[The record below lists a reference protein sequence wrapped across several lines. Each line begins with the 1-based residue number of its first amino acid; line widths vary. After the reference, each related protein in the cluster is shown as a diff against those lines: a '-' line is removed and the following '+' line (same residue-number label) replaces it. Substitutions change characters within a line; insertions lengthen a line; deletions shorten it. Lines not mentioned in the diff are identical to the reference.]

1 MNKSITGWISALL
14 GATSIGIAFV
24 DKTHF
29 LWWLLPGLIPYIAF
43 LWGFLTKCHQ
53 CGRWWASVHNDSEL
67 LDRWQETKDAERE
80 DVTRDQTGR
89 EITRTKRIEQII
101 VNCEKRRHHYNCKYC
116 SAAWTEIKVSRD
128 K

>member
-1 MNKSITGWISALL
+1 MNKSIIGWISALL

-24 DKTHF
+24 DKENF

-43 LWGFLTKCHQ
+43 LWGVLTKCPQ

-67 LDRWQETKDAERE
+67 LDRWQETKDVERE

-89 EITRTKRIEQII
+89 ETRTKRIEQII
-101 VNCEKRRHHYNCKYC
+101 VNCEKRRHHYSCKYC